1 MLPNIGSQKQPQ
13 AFTTYIV
20 QYPQSTHSY
29 NRPSFSKTY
38 LAGTASVTGKWPL
51 LTTSPNNLTK
61 ALVMLPL
68 FELHV
73 SLRTKNE
80 LLNTDVTHKQ
90 INCQKSRSIALNMTA
105 IQKAETQN
113 RRQYKE
119 HMQTVIH
126 VRTTS
131 LSNTFDGHEQSQC
144 ITHTNHS
151 SSSALIHCHTVPH
164 RNRHQCLSRRT
175 QDQKSSH
182 PYAQRTPSEQS
193 SKLAH
198 PTSSI

>member
-38 LAGTASVTGKWPL
+38 LAGTASVTGKWHL

-61 ALVMLPL
+61 ASVMLPL
-68 FELHV
+68 LSFM

-90 INCQKSRSIALNMTA
+90 INCQKSKSIALNMAA
-105 IQKAETQN
+105 IQQLKLKTGD
-113 RRQYKE
+113 
-119 HMQTVIH
+119 
-126 VRTTS
+126 
-131 LSNTFDGHEQSQC
+131 NTKNIC
-144 ITHTNHS
+144 R
-151 SSSALIHCHTVPH
+151 P
-164 RNRHQCLSRRT
+164 
-175 QDQKSSH
+175 
-182 PYAQRTPSEQS
+182 
-193 SKLAH
+193 
-198 PTSSI
+198 